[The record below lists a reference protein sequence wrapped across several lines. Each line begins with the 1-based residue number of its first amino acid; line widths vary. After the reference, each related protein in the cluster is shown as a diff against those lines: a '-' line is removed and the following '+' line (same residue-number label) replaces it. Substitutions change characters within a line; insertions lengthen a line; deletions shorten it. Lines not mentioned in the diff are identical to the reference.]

1 MNIIYHMI
9 DLISSD
15 NLYGVSEEIEIAKGK
30 NKLGKINFIRNLFF
44 IKSKLLNGRKRKKI

>member
-30 NKLGKINFIRNLFF
+30 HKLGKINFIRNLFF

>member
-1 MNIIYHMI
+1 MNIIYHTI

-30 NKLGKINFIRNLFF
+30 HKLGKINFIRNLFL
-44 IKSKLLNGRKRKKI
+44 IKSNLLNGRKRKKI